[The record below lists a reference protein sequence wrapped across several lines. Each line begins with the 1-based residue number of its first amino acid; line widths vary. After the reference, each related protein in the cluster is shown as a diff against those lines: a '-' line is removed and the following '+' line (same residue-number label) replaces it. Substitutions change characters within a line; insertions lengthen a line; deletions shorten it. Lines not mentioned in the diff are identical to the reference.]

1 MALWQD
7 VRYAARLLIK
17 DRWFTIVAAVA
28 LALGIGVN
36 ATVFTF
42 VNAVLLRGLP
52 FDNPDRIMWAGTRDA
67 QRQDRAMSI
76 LDYEDW
82 RSRATLL
89 DHLVLWQGFA
99 FNVSDA
105 GREPDRFQGV
115 YISWDIFQAIGERPI
130 LGRDFLPEDDK
141 PGSPPVVIIS
151 HNLWQSRYASD
162 PAVIG
167 RPVTTNGFTPTI
179 IGVMPPELTFPAG
192 NHLWIPLA
200 HMPPGVKPM
209 NRDARQFP
217 VLARLKAD
225 VTREQAEAELTSI
238 AAALADQFPDT
249 NKDFRLASLMTFQER
264 QNGGPIRLVFLLL
277 MGAVGFVLLIACA
290 NVANL
295 LLARAA
301 HRSREISVR
310 VSLGAT
316 RWRIVRQL
324 LDRKRPAGGDQRRSR
339 LRAVADWRAAVRRR
353 HQGVGKPTWI
363 HFTMDASVFAFLA
376 AISSEHR
383 HPVRPRA
390 GAARVED
397 ERQRRAEGGRPHRNR
412 AASAPAAGRG
422 ALIVGELALTL
433 VLLAGAGFMMRSF
446 LNLYQAEIGVDTT
459 PLLTASVSLPDRK
472 YPGPEQRLTFYR
484 QLEDRLNAIGAVEA
498 ATIANAGPGGGGA
511 GRTLVIEARPPQDGA
526 QLPVTTL
533 ITAGPRYFDTIGVRI
548 IRGRPL
554 NDTDGLAGQNN
565 VVVNERFAALHFPG
579 EDPIGRRIGFTPTAA
594 KPPAAWMTIVGIAPN
609 VRQRNMDQVEQDP
622 VVYISYRFEPP
633 LGIGILVRS
642 RSAAAAVATVA
653 ARPRSARSTPICR
666 SSRFGRW
673 TESFAEQRWQYT
685 VFGSMFAFFAF
696 IALMLSAVGLY
707 AVTAYS
713 VTQRTQEIGVRM
725 ALGAQSSQVL
735 WLFQRRILV
744 QLAIGLVI
752 GLAGAVGVGRLLRGV
767 LVRTEPTDLPTLIS
781 IAALLVLVA
790 LAAGLWPARRATRLD
805 PVAALAQRVAMTIE
819 NVRKICRALPEVTE
833 DVKWG
838 NDLCFCVSGK
848 MFAAMDLN
856 PPHSLGF
863 KCTPD
868 EFARARRAAWHR
880 AGPVHGAQHVGA
892 GGTARRSARPAR
904 AGTAAED
911 GVRAGGRAAAKVA
924 AARRQRR
931 AHPGSRAQARARK
944 TPPLTRTPR
953 YDASAS
959 ARFFAVSM
967 RPWTTAPSVMLTEGA
982 AASPSTDAVS
992 RRTMRVLAV
1001 ILPLTCPATMIAS
1014 AATVAET

>member
-7 VRYAARLLIK
+7 VRYAARLLVK

-52 FDNPDRIMWAGTRDA
+52 FDNPDRIMWAGTRNA
-67 QRQDRAMSI
+67 QRQDRPMSI

-89 DHLVLWQGFA
+89 EHLVLWQSFA

-130 LGRDFLPEDDK
+130 MGRDFVPEDDK

-162 PAVIG
+162 PTVIG

-249 NKDFRLASLMTFQER
+249 NKDFRLASLLTFQER
-264 QNGGPIRLVFLLL
+264 QNGGPIRLVFLML
-277 MGAVGFVLLIACA
+277 MGAVGFVLLIAIG

-324 LDRKRPAGGDQRRSR
+324 LIESVLLAAISGVLGYGLSLIGVR
-339 LRAVADWRAAVRRR
+339 LFDAATKGVR
-353 HQGVGKPTWI
+353 PTWI

-376 AISSEHR
+376 AITLSTGILFGLAPALHVSKTN
-383 HPVRPRA
+383 VND
-390 GAARVED
+390 VLK
-397 ERQRRAEGGRPHRNR
+397 EGGRTGMGGLR
-412 AASAPAAGRG
+412 ARRWTG

-459 PLLTASVSLPDRK
+459 PLLTANVSLPDRK

-579 EDPIGRRIGFTPTAA
+579 EDPIGRRVGFTPTAA
-594 KPPAAWMTIVGIAPN
+594 KPPATWMTIVGIAPN
-609 VRQRNMDQVEQDP
+609 VRQRNMDQFEQDP

-642 RSAAAAVATVA
+642 RSAAAAVGPLL
-653 ARPRSARSTPICR
+653 R
-666 SSRFGRW
+666 
-673 TESFAEQRWQYT
+673 TELRAIDPDLSLFQIRTMAENFAEQRWQYT

-767 LVRTEPTDLPTLIS
+767 LVRTQPTDLATLGS

-805 PVAALAQRVAMTIE
+805 PVVALRNE
-819 NVRKICRALPEVTE
+819 
-833 DVKWG
+833 
-838 NDLCFCVSGK
+838 
-848 MFAAMDLN
+848 
-856 PPHSLGF
+856 
-863 KCTPD
+863 
-868 EFARARRAAWHR
+868 
-880 AGPVHGAQHVGA
+880 
-892 GGTARRSARPAR
+892 
-904 AGTAAED
+904 
-911 GVRAGGRAAAKVA
+911 
-924 AARRQRR
+924 
-931 AHPGSRAQARARK
+931 
-944 TPPLTRTPR
+944 
-953 YDASAS
+953 
-959 ARFFAVSM
+959 
-967 RPWTTAPSVMLTEGA
+967 
-982 AASPSTDAVS
+982 
-992 RRTMRVLAV
+992 
-1001 ILPLTCPATMIAS
+1001 
-1014 AATVAET
+1014 